1 MSSTLDPA
9 LVLERAT
16 EQAHQLLAPDA
27 TVLLVPAA
35 DGNGLRPAAARG
47 IGLGPIADVVV
58 ETNSSAR
65 FAPVADRGGDDA
77 LSKRLRPTARLT
89 VPIVAVDELRGLLVL
104 MRLRGTEP
112 FSPAELTQASV
123 LADFAATTATN
134 AHLFARVESLLAQA
148 RMRETERA
156 DLSRRVV
163 SAEQDERRK
172 LSLFLHDGPLQTMSG
187 IAMMLDAVA
196 EDTATATSRARSR
209 CSRPRA
215 SGSAASFARCASC
228 RSPSSRGCCAT
239 RGSSQRSERSLTRW
253 SAATT
258 WRSISTSRPRPA
270 LPPDDQVFLYQ
281 IVREAVQNA
290 VKHAAPSRVSVSVSG
305 GPEAGY
311 DVQVRD
317 DGTGFA
323 AGPDDGLPHHGLAS
337 MRERAQ
343 ILGAKLRVESVP
355 GAGTTVGLHIAG
367 GRDRCCV
374 GGPTPSRRASRDLVA
389 ACESGVDLAGV
400 LEAARRAASAAA
412 GGAEAAAYAIADDG
426 TNLRLVG
433 GPGVDELAI
442 PAEPEPHHV
451 DGAWVVPLIS
461 ARRTVGCLLVR
472 APAGARIARVRLVAG
487 IAAQAV
493 EVARLWEAVAGGASH
508 DPLTGLPGHRSFD
521 RVLARELS
529 RAMRTGDSVAVGV
542 VAVDGMAQRN
552 EADGHAGRRRA
563 PPDGRGVLRRGRA
576 PLRHRVPPRRR
587 RLRRSC
593 CPAMEAEPARALIER
608 LAAAFAASTGG
619 ATVSAGV
626 AAFPANGDTQAEL
639 MRLATGAL
647 YWARRGGGGRVVAYD
662 ADVVEALSGEEHARR
677 LERDTYERTLRAL
690 DAARGHSATARAV
703 SDYAGHLAAELGFPP
718 ERADRLRMVA
728 FLYDAT
734 APGAEPRERARVAAR
749 VASSAL
755 DAEAAEWLEAPA
767 AGGAERPARVAH
779 HRPRRGVRRGGRPH
793 RERGRG
799 PGAGRPVAAAG
810 RVRPGLHARARVA
823 ARPRRRLAVAWLGG
837 GSAGVRPR
845 IGGCDPRVTVSV
857 RGLTPL

>member
-1 MSSTLDPA
+1 MLGRRS
-9 LVLERAT
+9 
-16 EQAHQLLAPDA
+16 DA
-27 TVLLVPAA
+27 
-35 DGNGLRPAAARG
+35 
-47 IGLGPIADVVV
+47 
-58 ETNSSAR
+58 
-65 FAPVADRGGDDA
+65 F
-77 LSKRLRPTARLT
+77 
-89 VPIVAVDELRGLLVL
+89 
-104 MRLRGTEP
+104 
-112 FSPAELTQASV
+112 
-123 LADFAATTATN
+123 
-134 AHLFARVESLLAQA
+134 
-148 RMRETERA
+148 
-156 DLSRRVV
+156 
-163 SAEQDERRK
+163 
-172 LSLFLHDGPLQTMSG
+172 
-187 IAMMLDAVA
+187 
-196 EDTATATSRARSR
+196 
-209 CSRPRA
+209 
-215 SGSAASFARCASC
+215 
-228 RSPSSRGCCAT
+228 
-239 RGSSQRSERSLTRW
+239 
-253 SAATT
+253 
-258 WRSISTSRPRPA
+258 
-270 LPPDDQVFLYQ
+270 
-281 IVREAVQNA
+281 
-290 VKHAAPSRVSVSVSG
+290 
-305 GPEAGY
+305 EAG
-311 DVQVRD
+311 
-317 DGTGFA
+317 
-323 AGPDDGLPHHGLAS
+323 LA
-337 MRERAQ
+337 
-343 ILGAKLRVESVP
+343 
-355 GAGTTVGLHIAG
+355 
-367 GRDRCCV
+367 
-374 GGPTPSRRASRDLVA
+374 DLVA

-542 VAVDGMAQRN
+542 VAVDGMTERN
-552 EADGHAGRRRA
+552 EADGLPAGDELLRTA
-563 PPDGRGVLRRGRA
+563 AECFGGGVR
-576 PLRHRVPPRRR
+576 PYDTVC
-587 RLRRSC
+587 RLGGNDC
-593 CPAMEAEPARALIER
+593 ALVLPAMEAEPARALIER

-755 DAEAAEWLEAPA
+755 DAEAAGWLEAPA
-767 AGGAERPARVAH
+767 AGSADGPLESRIIALAAAFVEA
-779 HRPRRGVRRGGRPH
+779 GGH
-793 RERGRG
+793 TGNA
-799 PGAGRPVAAAG
+799 GAGRALADLWQRRDEFDPACM
-810 RVRPGLHARARVA
+810 RALESLLA
-823 ARPRRRLAVAWLGG
+823 AREAV
-837 GSAGVRPR
+837 
-845 IGGCDPRVTVSV
+845 
-857 RGLTPL
+857 